1 MSDKND
7 SFREEAKEVAEG
19 ESELIRD
26 LGKGA
31 IAGLVATIPV
41 AVIALIKQA
50 AGMVPQI
57 DVIGI
62 LGRVVGLTFAGA
74 GWVVLFVG
82 GTLLGIVFASLDAHV
97 ENVTEAGEMARGAII
112 GFLLWILLMLL
123 CIPLYGNE
131 GFGVLFAGMMLVS
144 ILIYGIVM
152 GMVYERMKPEHL
164 SESK

>member
-1 MSDKND
+1 MSDDKD
-7 SFREEAKEVAEG
+7 SFRQEAREVAAG

-41 AVIALIKQA
+41 AVIAFVKQSMGLIP
-50 AGMVPQI
+50 GL
-57 DVIGI
+57 DVVGI
-62 LGRVVGLTFAGA
+62 LGNLVGLSFPYA

-97 ENVTEAGEMARGAII
+97 ENVTEAGEMVRGAIL

-131 GFGVLFAGMMLVS
+131 GFGVLFAGLMLVS
-144 ILIYGIVM
+144 ILIYGVVM

-164 SESK
+164 SES

>member
-1 MSDKND
+1 MSDDND
-7 SFREEAKEVAEG
+7 FRQEAREVAAG

-41 AVIALIKQA
+41 AIIAFLKQSMGLA
-50 AGMVPQI
+50 PEI

-62 LGRVVGLTFAGA
+62 LANLVGLSFPGA

-82 GTLLGIVFASLDAHV
+82 GTLFGIAFAALDAHV
-97 ENVTEAGEMARGAII
+97 ENVTEAGEMVRGAIL
-112 GFLLWILLMLL
+112 GFLFWIVLMLL
-123 CIPLYGNE
+123 CIPLYSNQ
-131 GFGVLFAGMMLVS
+131 GFGMMFAGSMLVT
-144 ILIYGIVM
+144 ILIYGVVM

-164 SESK
+164 SES